1 MSLLSP
7 IDFIFYHMLC
17 TTDKRCLCYI
27 MYLCTYVYILLYY
40 IDTYEFHNCTKTNIN
55 LVISFVFDL
64 STNPFPMIECKI
76 FQNMLL
82 LCIAALE
89 HVLAIIMNKA

>member
-1 MSLLSP
+1 
-7 IDFIFYHMLC
+7 MLC

-64 STNPFPMIECKI
+64 STNLFPMIIMYDMSKHV
-76 FQNMLL
+76 
-82 LCIAALE
+82 IALYSST
-89 HVLAIIMNKA
+89 